1 MDADDSMLDTMDNM
15 TETPVTEESG
25 DSDRRKLM
33 QSMDA
38 DDSMLDTMDNMTET
52 PVAEESG
59 DSDRRKLLQ
68 DLLDGVIDMPNMTNI
83 TQQVTDTVTQTV
95 TDGAQSVVYGANDLV
110 SSIGGRKLLLA

>member
-1 MDADDSMLDTMDNM
+1 MLDTMDNM

-38 DDSMLDTMDNMTET
+38 DDSMLDTMDDMTET

-59 DSDRRKLLQ
+59 DSDRRKLMQ
-68 DLLDGVIDMPNMTNI
+68 VMDADEGVIDMPNMTNI

-95 TDGAQSVVYGANDLV
+95 TDGAQSVVDG
-110 SSIGGRKLLLA
+110 